1 MDRVRWRRQQPAPD
15 RASSQDAAAAA
26 AAAAAVDPSAGA
38 AVRSGSSA
46 SADGSAAHTSAAVDS
61 AAADTAAADTVDSA
75 AVDGA
80 ASADGAASVDS
91 AAADSADSA
100 ASADGAPGADS
111 VGQFADPT
119 PAAADD
125 ASDAPVIP
133 SARDTTTA
141 ADTAGVDLITVVAPS
156 AEPATVESGENS
168 GVDIFGTP
176 AHTAA
181 RDSASHQVWAPS
193 SVGAVT
199 PDGQAGE
206 PAAAGVESERRQL
219 IELLIY
225 AWDRARSPG
234 VWERLTEGLASV
246 GVSVERPDGQRFD
259 PTRHEVGGVEVT
271 DDDSKVDL
279 IAETELAGFTD
290 RGVVLR
296 DPVVVVYRRE

>member
-1 MDRVRWRRQQPAPD
+1 MRWRRQQPAPD
-15 RASSQDAAAAA
+15 RASSQDAA

-46 SADGSAAHTSAAVDS
+46 SADSSAGDTW
-61 AAADTAAADTVDSA
+61 AAADSAAADTVDSA
-75 AVDGA
+75 PVDGA
-80 ASADGAASVDS
+80 ASAASADS
-91 AAADSADSA
+91 ADSADSA
-100 ASADGAPGADS
+100 ASPSSADT
-111 VGQFADPT
+111 VGQFADPA
-119 PAAADD
+119 PAATDD
-125 ASDAPVIP
+125 ASDAPAIP

-141 ADTAGVDLITVVAPS
+141 ADTTGVDLITVVAPS

-193 SVGAVT
+193 SVGAAA